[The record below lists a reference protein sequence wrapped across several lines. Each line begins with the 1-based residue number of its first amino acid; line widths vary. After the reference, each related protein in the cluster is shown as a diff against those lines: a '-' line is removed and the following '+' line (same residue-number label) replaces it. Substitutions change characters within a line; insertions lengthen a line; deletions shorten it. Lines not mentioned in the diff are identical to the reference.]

1 MQDLGPER
9 SGKRVNVLLHASSGT
24 RILIRDITGVI
35 SSVED
40 FMKRAVS
47 ISIGSSK
54 RNKAVEVTLLGE
66 KVRIERIGTDGD
78 MEAAAQKYKELDG
91 TVDAFGVGG
100 ADLGAIVD
108 GKWYPL
114 HSVAPMVRFVKKTPL
129 VDGGGLKNTL
139 ENRAPAFLDA
149 KIRDYI
155 NSKGRKAFVVLGM
168 DRWGMSKSFVEAG
181 YETVFGDFM
190 FALDIPIAI
199 RKLNTLKILGGLLFP
214 IVGRLPFEWIYPT
227 GEKQEKRTPKWGKYY
242 AWATVI
248 AGDCHYIKRF
258 MPDDLTGKVIVT
270 NTTTPEDIET
280 FRKVGVKY
288 LVTTTPVLDGRS
300 FGTNMMEAALVA
312 VSGKDRPL
320 SWDELSE
327 LIDRLGFEPQ
337 LQELN

>member
-1 MQDLGPER
+1 
-9 SGKRVNVLLHASSGT
+9 
-24 RILIRDITGVI
+24 
-35 SSVED
+35 
-40 FMKRAVS
+40 MKKAVS

-66 KVRIERIGTDGD
+66 KVSIERIGTDGD
-78 MEAAAQKYKELDG
+78 MEAAALKYKELDG
-91 TVDAFGVGG
+91 KVDAFGVGG
-100 ADLGAIVD
+100 ADLGALVD
-108 GKWYPL
+108 GKWFPL
-114 HSVAPMVRFVKKTPL
+114 YSVQPMVRFVKKTPL

-149 KIRDYI
+149 KIGDYI
-155 NSKGRKAFVVLGM
+155 NSRGRKVLVALGM
-168 DRWGMSKSFVEAG
+168 DRWGLSKSFVEAG

-190 FALDIPIAI
+190 FGLDLPIAI
-199 RKLNTLKILGGLLFP
+199 RKISQLKTLGNLLMP
-214 IVGRLPFEWIYPT
+214 IVGRVPFAWVYPT

-270 NTTTPEDIET
+270 NTTTPEDVEA
-280 FRKVGVKY
+280 FRKAGVKY
-288 LVTTTPVLDGRS
+288 LITTTPVLDGRS

-312 VSGKDRPL
+312 VSGKGRPL
-320 SWDELSE
+320 TWPELTE
-327 LIDRLGFEPQ
+327 MLNKLGFEPQ